1 MNSPRIYTATYNGT
15 EYTNTVKFFAN
26 LICTSET
33 YVRSRIKIAFEEGHK
48 RPMEYAIDDYV
59 ANVENKGNRS
69 IPARTQP
76 SEKLRCSNQALF
88 AKNNKELVNNF
99 LYPRNTKLNEKREY
113 GNLIND

>member
-33 YVRSRIKIAFEEGHK
+33 YVRSRIKIAFEDGNK
-48 RPMEYAIDDYV
+48 RPMQYAIDDYV
-59 ANVENKGNRS
+59 ANVENKGKRS

-76 SEKLRCSNQALF
+76 SDKIRRSNQALF
-88 AKNNKELVNNF
+88 AKNNKKIVNNF
-99 LYPRNTKLNEKREY
+99 LYPYSVELMEKREH
-113 GNLIND
+113 IKC